1 MTEKVPT
8 PDTSSIVAPATPQG
22 KLDVVKA
29 KLKDVVSLKNMRG
42 VVIFFGIGEQ
52 KPFQVPAKEVA
63 MNRTRKNLLY
73 FATNYACVAVLV
85 AFISILMN
93 PFFLFILMCIGAAWY
108 QNAQITSTETEEN
121 KFQVL
126 GRAIDAAQRNM
137 ILIGRKSY
145 VSCFLGNVLQS
156 NTVRYCLL
164 ATLSS
169 ATRTFPTKMNLDSLK
184 KSLFPSHRL
193 RMTSSYSYNEP
204 NLGFFVAIFYYKP
217 WNQDHRGL

>member
-137 ILIGRKSY
+137 ILIGLTAVLIIYFGGS
-145 VSCFLGNVLQS
+145 VLFSIASMSALLSACHAFLRNS
-156 NTVRYCLL
+156 NIPDEDEFGFTEEVPL
-164 ATLSS
+164 
-169 ATRTFPTKMNLDSLK
+169 P
-184 KSLFPSHRL
+184 
-193 RMTSSYSYNEP
+193 EP
-204 NLGFFVAIFYYKP
+204 
-217 WNQDHRGL
+217 